1 MWVSTHDRH
10 LTATFKTFKAVG
22 SLMTSFPNQ
31 GLGHMQIC
39 HVKLPFPVVMPS
51 MGLFLLELAWGLLDS
66 AHAECWGT
74 WLPLN
79 TSLPNAWQSTAE
91 SAVWED
97 VIGSWLHYFV
107 NERKNKI
114 LPHHPPYPPISRLVS
129 ASCSH
134 RTLAEAQPTED

>member
-91 SAVWED
+91 SAV
-97 VIGSWLHYFV
+97 
-107 NERKNKI
+107 
-114 LPHHPPYPPISRLVS
+114 
-129 ASCSH
+129 
-134 RTLAEAQPTED
+134 